1 MQIAFEVL
9 GVPAAKGNA
18 RAFVNKATGKAILS
32 SFGSGP
38 REKKLRSWD
47 AAVREAAREACG
59 QLEAPVFVAAPLRV
73 ILVFRMT
80 RPAGHWSKKA
90 GGGLLPSAPL
100 VPTTKPDGD
109 KLARSTID
117 PLHGIVFDDD
127 ARIVELV
134 IRKVYAKPGDEGAFV
149 RIEPWTS
156 ELGVYYPPKLEIA

>member
-1 MQIAFEVL
+1 
-9 GVPAAKGNA
+9 
-18 RAFVNKATGKAILS
+18 
-32 SFGSGP
+32 

-59 QLEAPVFVAAPLRV
+59 NPESPLFVQTPLRV
-73 ILVFRMT
+73 VLTFRLT
-80 RPAGHWSKKA
+80 RPSGHWGKH
-90 GGGLLPSAPL
+90 GLRPSAPP

-134 IRKVYAKPGDEGAFV
+134 VRKVYARPGD
-149 RIEPWTS
+149 
-156 ELGVYYPPKLEIA
+156 